1 MHPHVAMTEPGVG
14 AWRGKFMMER
24 ALDPIEIVQAH
35 YRTRLLA
42 QASGARAA
50 PLPYPG

>member
-1 MHPHVAMTEPGVG
+1 
-14 AWRGKFMMER
+14 MMER

-42 QASGARAA
+42 QASGVPVA